1 MKNLMLIFCS
11 LFFFFGIGNSTI
23 NAQTKNNYV
32 VLSKNIQQLQP
43 ILQTATALQEED
55 GNKFGEFHV
64 IFCGK
69 TLQETQDNPEFT
81 VLLKTAH
88 KQAVKVFACGI
99 SLKKLNLNE
108 KDLPTELK
116 VTENGI
122 LYGFQLA
129 KKGFLTLSI

>member
-81 VLLKTAH
+81 ALLKTAH

-99 SLKKLNLNE
+99 SLKKLNLFLL
-108 KDLPTELK
+108 DLLISKLIVKNSQMSFPT
-116 VTENGI
+116 
-122 LYGFQLA
+122 
-129 KKGFLTLSI
+129 